1 MKQAWHRKRDIKA
14 FTFLCTVTIAAIGLA
29 GCGGGNPSTTTQHT
43 TPPPSSTLP
52 LMDFP
57 AGKYV
62 SDTIYSDQFRL
73 AYTVT
78 NDGVISVGIKDK
90 TAGWVAIAIG
100 SPHGHSDIWIGYVSA
115 GQVTFLDSHDAS
127 ESGAHPLDT
136 GNGGTNDLT
145 NITGSETSGVT
156 TIEFKRKLDTG
167 DKYDIP
173 LVTGSNV
180 ITWAIGPSDD
190 INTEHSVVGLAT
202 FEIPV
207 LPTH

>member
-1 MKQAWHRKRDIKA
+1 MIKRNLGSSIYKMA
-14 FTFLCTVTIAAIGLA
+14 IIPLTVLALSAIS
-29 GCGGGNPSTTTQHT
+29 GCGGGGGTTTTNHPT
-43 TPPPSSTLP
+43 TQPPTSTLP

-62 SDTIYSDQFRL
+62 NDTIYSDQFRL

-78 NDGVISVGIKDK
+78 NDGVISVGIKAK
-90 TAGWVAIAIG
+90 TSGWVAIAIG
-100 SPHGHSDIWIGYVSA
+100 SPHGHSDVWIGYVSA
-115 GQVTFLDSHDAS
+115 GQVTLLDTHDAS

-136 GNGGTNDLT
+136 ANGGTNDLT

-190 INTEHSVVGLAT
+190 INAEHSVVGLAT